1 MARCPFQTNLSPPPF
16 STNQKPP
23 FRFRFA
29 LERSQ
34 PHVHC
39 DSLGLDGRSP
49 FRLELDKVSRLV
61 IGRVGE
67 RRGLASRTEMCACSL
82 DSPVLSQI

>member
-1 MARCPFQTNLSPPPF
+1 MGLIRRMLGLIEIQHSRIGDESQRGISGGQRKSIRSNPTPV

-34 PHVHC
+34 PHVH
-39 DSLGLDGRSP
+39 
-49 FRLELDKVSRLV
+49 
-61 IGRVGE
+61 
-67 RRGLASRTEMCACSL
+67 
-82 DSPVLSQI
+82 